1 MKQPPSSSLL
11 LPDDSSRRSRSGG
24 SSTRG
29 SSATRSRLELTA
41 ILAVLSLFAS
51 AERAGANGP
60 VGENGTPIQ
69 TSAYA
74 IDLFRGPVFA
84 GSRVTGLAGAYVAIA
99 EDVDGDLQNP
109 AAPAVRPFFSYTN
122 FDYWLGLGL
131 TFPATL
137 EDTDFF
143 NSGSKTHI
151 ANPPDSFVFFSP
163 ALNLQFGEFGIGAN
177 VEVQNYAL
185 SERAADE
192 QGASI
197 LATIPIT
204 HLQLAH
210 GLMHNQWVFGVG
222 ARIASLSVREDQGPT
237 LFTSTGTGFELGG
250 VYKPEQQPFRVG
262 AAFRTSIRTDAS
274 YRDELLPNSD
284 GDLVIST
291 SDGRQVFLPKAVAL
305 PWDLNLG
312 FAMQFGPRAFNP
324 PWRTTNDLGERQL
337 LTHRL
342 RAIDRESQ
350 QQEAL
355 KLAKTPEETR
365 EIERAFE
372 REQGA
377 DDAELV
383 HELAK
388 ARQRIE
394 DDLVNL
400 NRFYVQISTSVL
412 VSGAVEEAL
421 GVESLVTQTVNRS
434 GEKTVVSVRLGVESG
449 VIPEWLRVRAG
460 SYLEPSRFEGS
471 HSRLHGTV
479 GFDVRLIRWNV
490 FGLWPDDYLWRL
502 GVGADIA
509 HRYYTWGVTLAGW
522 YPRHSQPSDAPD
534 PVQPDALTR

>member
-1 MKQPPSSSLL
+1 MKQP
-11 LPDDSSRRSRSGG
+11 SRFLF
-24 SSTRG
+24 
-29 SSATRSRLELTA
+29 AA
-41 ILAVLSLFAS
+41 LAVLAPFAS
-51 AERAGANGP
+51 AERVSANGP

-109 AAPAVRPFFSYTN
+109 AAPAVRPFFSYSN

-185 SERAADE
+185 SERAADDPD
-192 QGASI
+192 ASAI
-197 LATIPIT
+197 MATIPIT

-222 ARIASLSVREDQGPT
+222 ARIVSLSVREDREQGRT

-250 VYKPEQQPFRVG
+250 VYKPEQQPFRIG
-262 AAFRTSIRTDAS
+262 LAFRTSIRTEAS
-274 YRDELLPNSD
+274 YTDELLPNAD
-284 GDLVIST
+284 GDLVINT
-291 SDGRQVFLPKAVAL
+291 SDGSQVFLPKAVAL
-305 PWDLNLG
+305 PWDLNVG

-324 PWRTTNDLGERQL
+324 PWRTTNDLAERQL

-342 RAIDRESQ
+342 RAIDRESR

-355 KLAKTPEETR
+355 TFAKSPEQRR
-365 EIERAFE
+365 ELESAFE
-372 REQGA
+372 REQAA

-383 HELAK
+383 RELAR

-394 DDLVNL
+394 DDLVMM
-400 NRFYVQISTSVL
+400 NRFYVQVATSVL
-412 VSGAVEEAL
+412 ISGPVEEAL

-434 GEKTVVSVRLGVESG
+434 GEKTVVSLRLGVESG

-460 SYLEPSRFEGS
+460 SYLEPTRFQGSR
-471 HSRLHGTV
+471 SRLHGTV
-479 GFDVRLIRWNV
+479 GFDIRLIRWNV

-522 YPRHSQPSDAPD
+522 YPRHAQASNGAD
-534 PVQPDALTR
+534 PVQH